1 MKKLIS
7 LFLVLTLLLCMAP
20 AASAADA
27 AEATQAAETLYALGL
42 FRGTGTHA
50 DGTPIY
56 DLDKTPTRNQA
67 IIMLVRLLG
76 KENEALAGTWE
87 IPFTDV
93 ADSVRPYVGYAY
105 ANGLTNGYT
114 ATTYCGTNPIR
125 ANQYIT
131 FVLRALGYKSGE
143 DFEVGTA
150 WTLSDALGITHGQY
164 NAANAAAFIRG
175 DVTQISVNA
184 LPVQQKASAETLS
197 GKLIREGVF
206 TEDQYRASVKL
217 PDEPPFTKTAFGDK
231 WLHEYLMSLDP
242 TTAALGPDRPAAVRY
257 FDQYFYKDEYI
268 ADQIAAAIQQ
278 HYTFVR
284 VVEAKESGTM
294 LKGPITN
301 PGTRVETLEDDVYG
315 RFIGVATFEPD
326 GRFTQTDYYLRWRT
340 DRP

>member
-7 LFLVLTLLLCMAP
+7 LLLILTMLLCMAP

-27 AEATQAAETLYALGL
+27 EATQAAETLYTLGL
-42 FRGTGTHA
+42 FRGTGTNA
-50 DGTPIY
+50 DGTPIF

-93 ADSVRPYVGYAY
+93 TDAVRPYVGYAY

-131 FVLRALGYKSGE
+131 FVLRALGYESGK

-164 NAANAAAFIRG
+164 NASNAANFIRG
-175 DVTQISVNA
+175 DVTQISVSA
-184 LPVQQKASAETLS
+184 LPVQQKASTETLS
-197 GKLIREGVF
+197 DKLIREGVF
-206 TEDQYRASVKL
+206 TEDQYRANVTI
-217 PDEPPFTKTAFGDK
+217 PEEPPFTKTAFGDK
-231 WLHEYLMSLDP
+231 WLHEYLLSLDP
-242 TTAALGPDRPAAVRY
+242 TTAYLGPDRPAAVSY
-257 FDQYFYKDEYI
+257 FDQYFYKDRYI
-268 ADQIAAAIQQ
+268 VDEIVAAIEG

-284 VVEAKESGTM
+284 VVEATESGTM

-315 RFIGVATFEPD
+315 RFIAVATFMPD
-326 GRFTQTDYYLRWRT
+326 GLFTQTDYYLRWRT

>member
-7 LFLVLTLLLCMAP
+7 LLLILTMLLCMAP

-27 AEATQAAETLYALGL
+27 EATQAAETLYTLGL
-42 FRGTGTHA
+42 FRGTGTNA
-50 DGTPIY
+50 DGTPIF

-93 ADSVRPYVGYAY
+93 TDAVRPYVGYAY

-131 FVLRALGYKSGE
+131 FVLRALGYESGK

-164 NAANAAAFIRG
+164 NASNAANFIRG
-175 DVTQISVNA
+175 DVTQISVSA
-184 LPVQQKASAETLS
+184 LPVQQKASTETLS

-206 TEDQYRASVKL
+206 TEDQYRANVTI
-217 PDEPPFTKTAFGDK
+217 PEEPPFTKTAFGDK
-231 WLHEYLMSLDP
+231 WLHEYLLSLDP
-242 TTAALGPDRPAAVRY
+242 TSVYLGPDRPADVSY
-257 FDQYFYKDEYI
+257 FDQYFYKDRYI
-268 ADQIAAAIQQ
+268 VDEIVAAIEG

-284 VVEAKESGTM
+284 VVEATESGTM

-315 RFIGVATFEPD
+315 RFIGVATFMPD
-326 GRFTQTDYYLRWRT
+326 GLFTQTDYYLRWRT